1 MRRTITVVLLAS
13 ALTACSRLGLGEAD
27 CTPPDRS
34 ISAATI
40 LVVQAVPSA
49 RYTPCLDEPRLG
61 WDEVQWF
68 FEDGRAGMNI
78 YDSVDRFLRV
88 TVTGSCD
95 VSGAELAPSRYPD
108 IVRYEDVES
117 QPPEVGITI
126 VPAGEAPLATARRH
140 VDELAGTE
148 IEHRSV
154 IFTIDARID
163 EPIRARVDQALLQ
176 GRYAWIVDELDAEE
190 GTVEQRGE
198 NPAVAARGITPQQ
211 ALEVIGGNLP
221 EVFYRGS
228 WYFEFEG
235 GCITYEFDAV
245 GAVAESVADDADD
258 AIGFYPAAVLR
269 EGARQDG
276 YDVGG

>member
-1 MRRTITVVLLAS
+1 VITVAVLAS
-13 ALTACSRLGLGEAD
+13 ALTGCNRLGLGEAD

-34 ISAATI
+34 VSGATI

-49 RYTPCLDEPRLG
+49 RYTPCLEEPRLG
-61 WDEVQWF
+61 WDEVVWF
-68 FEDGRAGMNI
+68 FEDGRAGMEI
-78 YDSVDRFLRV
+78 YDSDRPFLTV

-108 IVRYEDVES
+108 IVRHEDIES
-117 QPPEVGITI
+117 QSPEVGITI
-126 VPAGEAPLATARRH
+126 VPAGEAPLATARRY

-154 IFTIDARID
+154 IFTVDARID

-176 GRYAWIVDELDAEE
+176 GRYVWIVDELDAEE

-211 ALEVIGGNLP
+211 ALVVIGRNLP

-245 GAVAESVADDADD
+245 GIVAESVAEDADD